1 MGVEEEATVRAFLA
15 ELESEQWDLALI
27 DRALSRMAENAR
39 YHIFAWDDP
48 FVGHDAIRAELLREA
63 SSPSN
68 HRDVRIDIVAVA
80 SAGQIVFTERVDSGT
95 VRGKPYTVHV
105 VGVFEMDAAGKI
117 AVLRDY
123 LDSRELSV
131 QFEQT

>member
-1 MGVEEEATVRAFLA
+1 
-15 ELESEQWDLALI
+15 
-27 DRALSRMAENAR
+27 
-39 YHIFAWDDP
+39 
-48 FVGHDAIRAELLREA
+48 
-63 SSPSN
+63 
-68 HRDVRIDIVAVA
+68 
-80 SAGQIVFTERVDSGT
+80 

-117 AVLRDY
+117 AVWRDY